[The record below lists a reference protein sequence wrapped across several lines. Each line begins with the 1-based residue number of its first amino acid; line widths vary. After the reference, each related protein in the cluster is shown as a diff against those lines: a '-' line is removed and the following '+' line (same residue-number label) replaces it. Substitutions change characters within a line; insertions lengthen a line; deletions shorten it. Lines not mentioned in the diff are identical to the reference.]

1 MKIVRTIAEW
11 QSWCQEARAT
21 KKSVG
26 LVPTMGALH
35 AGHVALVEAA
45 KAENDVV
52 VLTIFVNPTQFTN
65 QEDLEKYPRPEE
77 SDIAVAE
84 AAGVDLLVIPPVSE
98 VWPVFPPPVTY
109 QVGPLGERFEGADR
123 PGHFT
128 GVAQVVKRLFAITGE
143 CRAYFGEKDYQQVAV
158 IREMVRTLDLDVE
171 IKAIPTVRETD
182 GLALSSRNIRLSDSG
197 RIQAL
202 GFSRS
207 LETCQ
212 EGSSEEIESHARKI
226 LEESGVAVSYAS
238 IVDTEHL
245 QRVNSDFSGPARL
258 LLAGVVDGVRLL
270 DNGPVVVRSSHAVS
284 N

>member
-1 MKIVRTIAEW
+1 MKIVRTVAEW
-11 QSWCQEARAT
+11 QSWRQEARAT

-35 AGHVALVEAA
+35 AGHVALVQAA

-77 SDIAVAE
+77 ADIAVAE

-128 GVAQVVKRLFAITGE
+128 GVAQVVKRLFDITGE

-171 IKAIPTVRETD
+171 IKTIPTVREAD

-197 RIQAL
+197 RVQAL
-202 GFSRS
+202 GFSRA
-207 LETCQ
+207 LEICQ
-212 EGSSEEIESHARKI
+212 KGSVEEIESHARKI

-238 IVDTEHL
+238 VVDTEHL

>member
-52 VLTIFVNPTQFTN
+52 ALTIFVNPTQFTN

-77 SDIAVAE
+77 SDIAAAE

-109 QVGPLGERFEGADR
+109 QVGPIGERFEGADR

-128 GVAQVVKRLFAITGE
+128 GVAQVVKRLFDITGE

-171 IKAIPTVRETD
+171 IETIPTVREAD
-182 GLALSSRNIRLSDSG
+182 GLALSSRNIRLSESG
-197 RIQAL
+197 RAKAL
-202 GFSRS
+202 AFSRV

-212 EGSSEEIESHARKI
+212 EGSVEEIESHVRKI

-270 DNGPVVVRSSHAVS
+270 DNGPVVVRSIHAVS

>member
-1 MKIVRTIAEW
+1 MKIVRTVAEW
-11 QSWCQEARAT
+11 QSWCQEARTA

-77 SDIAVAE
+77 ADIAVAE

-202 GFSRS
+202 GFSS
-207 LETCQ
+207 ALKTCQ

-238 IVDTEHL
+238 VVDTEHL

-270 DNGPVVVRSSHAVS
+270 DNGPVLVRSSHAVS